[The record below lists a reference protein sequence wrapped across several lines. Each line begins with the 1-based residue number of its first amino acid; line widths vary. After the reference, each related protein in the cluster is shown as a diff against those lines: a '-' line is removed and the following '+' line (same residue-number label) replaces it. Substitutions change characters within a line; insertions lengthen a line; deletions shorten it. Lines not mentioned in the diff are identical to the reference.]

1 MGMRPEDMV
10 RAVFAR
16 VRACDPTVR
25 ELNAADATVRSS
37 DGIYE
42 GREAIAGFYEER
54 FRTAR
59 VQPDIEDLFVNLPL
73 VVALLR
79 VSTGDG
85 AVLRVADVFEVG
97 DDAINS
103 LQVCM
108 PATAHAGGHS

>member
-1 MGMRPEDMV
+1 MTPEEMV

-16 VRACDPTVR
+16 VRACDPTVSD
-25 ELNAADATVRSS
+25 LYAADATLRSS
-37 DGIYE
+37 EGLYE
-42 GREAIAGFYEER
+42 GREAIAGFYKER

-85 AVLRVADVFEVG
+85 AVLRVVDVFEVG
-97 DDAINS
+97 DAAINS
-103 LQVCM
+103 LQICM
-108 PATAHAGGHS
+108 QATARTDGHR